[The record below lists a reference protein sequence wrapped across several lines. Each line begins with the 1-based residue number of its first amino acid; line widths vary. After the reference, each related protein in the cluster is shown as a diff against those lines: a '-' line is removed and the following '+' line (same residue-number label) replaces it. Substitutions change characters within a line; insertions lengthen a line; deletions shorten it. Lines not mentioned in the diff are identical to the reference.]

1 MVLKTRLGDIM
12 NKITKNKR
20 YTVGEEIFSAVTHG
34 VGAALG
40 IAALVTMVVRAATRG
55 DVYAVVSAAIFGASL
70 IILYTMST
78 LYHAL
83 TNERAKKVFRIFDH
97 ATIFLL
103 ISGTYTPYLLVTMRG
118 QIGWMI
124 FYVLWGL
131 TALGIVFDSIMLD
144 KFRKIEML
152 LYVGM
157 GWCIV
162 IASGTLVASL
172 ARAGL
177 ALLFAGGVFY
187 TVGIIFYAMKKVRY
201 MHSIW
206 HFFVLAGSIFH
217 YFSVYL
223 YVLA

>member
-1 MVLKTRLGDIM
+1 M
-12 NKITKNKR
+12 NKIVEKRR
-20 YTVGEEIFSAVTHG
+20 YTLGEEIFSSIVHG
-34 VGAALG
+34 IGAALG
-40 IAALVTMVVRAATRG
+40 VVALVTMVVRAANHK

-83 TNERAKKVFRIFDH
+83 TNEKAKKVFRIFDH

-103 ISGTYTPYLLVTMRG
+103 IAGTYTPYLLVSMRG
-118 QIGWMI
+118 QTGWI
-124 FYVLWGL
+124 LFGVLWGL
-131 TALGIVFDSIMLD
+131 TAVGVVFDAVMLD

-152 LYVGM
+152 LYIGM

-162 IASGTLVASL
+162 VASGTLVASL
-172 ARAGL
+172 AKGGL
-177 ALLFAGGVFY
+177 ILLFTGGVFY
-187 TVGIIFYAMKKVRY
+187 TVGILFYAMKKVRY

-223 YVLA
+223 YVL

>member
-1 MVLKTRLGDIM
+1 M
-12 NKITKNKR
+12 NKRK
-20 YTVGEEIFSAVTHG
+20 YTLGEEIFSAVTHG

-55 DVYAVVSAAIFGASL
+55 DAYAVVSAAIFGASL
-70 IILYTMST
+70 VILYTMST

-83 TNERAKKVFRIFDH
+83 ANEKAKKVFRIFDH

-103 ISGTYTPYLLVTMRG
+103 IAGTYTPYLLVSMRG
-118 QIGWMI
+118 QTGWI
-124 FYVLWGL
+124 LFFVLWGL
-131 TALGIVFDSIMLD
+131 TAVGITFDSIMLD

-157 GWCIV
+157 GWCII

-172 ARAGL
+172 AKGGL
-177 ALLFAGGVFY
+177 VLLFTGGVFY
-187 TVGIIFYAMKKVRY
+187 TVGIIFYALKKIRY

-223 YVLA
+223 YVLP

>member
-1 MVLKTRLGDIM
+1 M
-12 NKITKNKR
+12 NKTNKR
-20 YTVGEEIFSAVTHG
+20 YTVGEEIFSSVVHG

-40 IAALVTMVVRAATRG
+40 IAALVTMVVRAARL
-55 DVYAVVSAAIFGASL
+55 DAFAVVSAAIFGSSL

-83 TNERAKKVFRIFDH
+83 TNEKAKKVFRIFDH
-97 ATIFLL
+97 ATIFML
-103 ISGTYTPYLLVTMRG
+103 IAGTYTPYLLVTMRG
-118 QIGWMI
+118 QTGWI
-124 FYVLWGL
+124 LFFVLWGL
-131 TALGIVFDSIMLD
+131 TAVGVVFDSIMLE
-144 KFRKIEML
+144 KFHKIEML

-162 IASGTLVASL
+162 VASGTLSAAL
-172 ARAGL
+172 APGGL
-177 ALLFAGGVFY
+177 WLLLIGGIFY
-187 TVGIIFYAMKKVRY
+187 TEGIIFYAMKKVRY

-223 YVLA
+223 YVLS

>member
-1 MVLKTRLGDIM
+1 M
-12 NKITKNKR
+12 NKTNKR
-20 YTVGEEIFSAVTHG
+20 YTVGEEIFSSVVHG

-40 IAALVTMVVRAATRG
+40 IAALVTMVVRAARL
-55 DVYAVVSAAIFGASL
+55 DAFAVVSAAIFGSSL

-83 TNERAKKVFRIFDH
+83 TNEKAKKVFRIFDH
-97 ATIFLL
+97 ATIFML
-103 ISGTYTPYLLVTMRG
+103 IAGTYTPYLLVTMRG
-118 QIGWMI
+118 QTGWI
-124 FYVLWGL
+124 LFFVLWGL
-131 TALGIVFDSIMLD
+131 TAVGVVFDSIMLE
-144 KFRKIEML
+144 KFHKIEML

-162 IASGTLVASL
+162 VASGTLSAAL
-172 ARAGL
+172 APGGL
-177 ALLFAGGVFY
+177 WLLLIGGIFY

-223 YVLA
+223 YVLS

>member
-1 MVLKTRLGDIM
+1 M
-12 NKITKNKR
+12 NKTVEKRR
-20 YTVGEEIFSAVTHG
+20 YTLGEEIFSSIVHG
-34 VGAALG
+34 IGAALG
-40 IAALVTMVVRAATRG
+40 IVALVTMVVRAANHK

-83 TNERAKKVFRIFDH
+83 TNEKAKKVFRIFDH

-103 ISGTYTPYLLVTMRG
+103 IAGTYTPYLLVSMRG
-118 QIGWMI
+118 QTGWI
-124 FYVLWGL
+124 LFGVLWGL
-131 TALGIVFDSIMLD
+131 TAVGVVFDAVMLD

-152 LYVGM
+152 LYIGM

-162 IASGTLVASL
+162 VASGTLVASL
-172 ARAGL
+172 AKGGL
-177 ALLFAGGVFY
+177 ILLFTGGVLY
-187 TVGIIFYAMKKVRY
+187 TVGILFYAMKKVRY

-206 HFFVLAGSIFH
+206 HFFVLAGSILH

-223 YVLA
+223 YVL